1 MMAEFRMPSLGADME
16 AGKLVEWLVKPG
28 DEVKRGDI
36 VAIVETEKADI
47 EVEIFTDGVV
57 EELVVSEGRR
67 VPVGTVL
74 ATVRTEGEA
83 ATAGEVEIGTAPGS
97 VPERPRPHASPV
109 VRRLAA
115 RLGVALESVT
125 GTGAGGAITHADV
138 ERAAAR
144 PPPPLPAAPI
154 HTPAPFRAMAS
165 PLAAARARELSVDLQ
180 GVTGTGPG
188 GAITREDVEQMAEGG
203 EAPAVAPAM
212 GWTPERQLAMRRA
225 IANLMARSKR
235 EVPHYYL
242 GTRIDLTRATSW
254 LASANEPRPAGER
267 ILMAVLLVKAAAR
280 AVKDVPEMNGFW
292 IDDGFRSSEAVHAGI
307 AVSLRHG
314 GLIAPC
320 IHDVDQLGIDD
331 LSSALRDLVRRAR
344 AGQLRASEMSDGTI
358 TVSNMG
364 DQGVETVYG
373 VIYPP
378 QVALLGLGRVAE
390 RPWAE
395 AGRVDVRPTIQ
406 ATLSADHRA
415 SDGHRGGIFL
425 AAIDRLMQEPEAL

>member
-1 MMAEFRMPSLGADME
+1 
-16 AGKLVEWLVKPG
+16 
-28 DEVKRGDI
+28 
-36 VAIVETEKADI
+36 
-47 EVEIFTDGVV
+47 
-57 EELVVSEGRR
+57 
-67 VPVGTVL
+67 
-74 ATVRTEGEA
+74 
-83 ATAGEVEIGTAPGS
+83 
-97 VPERPRPHASPV
+97 
-109 VRRLAA
+109 
-115 RLGVALESVT
+115 
-125 GTGAGGAITHADV
+125 
-138 ERAAAR
+138 
-144 PPPPLPAAPI
+144 
-154 HTPAPFRAMAS
+154 
-165 PLAAARARELSVDLQ
+165 VDLQ

-188 GAITREDVEQMAEGG
+188 GAITREDVERMAEGG
-203 EAPAVAPAM
+203 EAPAVAPST